1 MNPQYYFNS
10 PYRNMP
16 LSTQTPILPLEKNEE
31 IFDGRQEE
39 EKQEQEQL
47 QRQQV
52 NPPGSVDVPNSGAG
66 SGDFGNPVDDINY
79 LQGYLKTQIGKRV
92 RVQLLVGSNSLQDR
106 TGVLTEVGIS
116 FIILQDPTTK
126 IRELCDMYSI
136 KFVDIF

>member
-10 PYRNMP
+10 PYRSMP
-16 LSTQTPILPLEKNEE
+16 LSTQTPILPLERNEE

-39 EKQEQEQL
+39 KESKEL

-52 NPPGSVDVPNSGAG
+52 NPPGSVDVPNTGAG
-66 SGDFGNPVDDINY
+66 DEDFGNPVNDINY
-79 LQGYLKTQIGKRV
+79 MQGYLKTQIGKRV
-92 RVQLLVGSNSLQDR
+92 RVQFLVGSNSLQDR
-106 TGVLTEVGIS
+106 TGVLTDVGIS